1 MPLAPGR
8 IIPFGNVK
16 PVQLVVELLSR
27 RAHPGNV
34 VAGILPATLR
44 HPEPGPDQRG
54 SAWDLAPGTEID
66 RAVSVG
72 QVHQLLFDHRRYLGD
87 DSPVPGAAQKLAGDE
102 SGPVDSEEQ
111 AGLRSGAEPFE
122 IDPFGQR

>member
-8 IIPFGNVK
+8 IVPFGNVK

-27 RAHPGNV
+27 RAHPGHV
-34 VAGILPATLR
+34 LAGIFPATLN
-44 HPEPGPDQRG
+44 HPEPGPDPGG
-54 SAWDLAPGTEID
+54 SAGNLAAGTEID

-87 DSPVPGAAQKLAGDE
+87 DSPVPGTAQKLAGNE
-102 SGPVDSEEQ
+102 SGPVDSEE
-111 AGLRSGAEPFE
+111 
-122 IDPFGQR
+122 